1 MKCFVIGISLL
12 LAGCSLTPTTQL
24 DPEFLQQLPSTTEI
38 SDTPFIQQADY
49 QCGPASLAMV
59 LNHQG
64 YRSTPEELASQVFTP
79 KAQGSFPVEMDIT
92 VRRQGFISYPINNL
106 HDLLHEVAVG
116 NPVLVLQNLGVSW
129 YPMWHF
135 AVVIGYDLERRELML
150 RSGDLPRRITP
161 VAVFDRTWQR
171 SERWG
176 RVVLPASRLPATAQ
190 LLDYVEVV
198 NALERSGHQQ
208 QAITAYRSALS
219 AWPDSNVVRFGLA
232 NSLLADQQTD
242 LAIAEYQ
249 ALLRQAPE
257 FVAGWNNYAYALKTA
272 GCNTQALA
280 ASRCATDLAPGD
292 PNLRDTYQEM
302 SLLPQHNHP
311 ACPAVHCP

>member
-1 MKCFVIGISLL
+1 MGISLL
-12 LAGCSLTPTTQL
+12 LAGCSLNPSVQL
-24 DPEFLQQLPSTTEI
+24 DPEFLQQLPNITEI

-59 LNHQG
+59 LNLQG
-64 YRSTPEELASQVFTP
+64 YHTTPDALASQVFTP

-92 VRRQGFISYPINNL
+92 VRRQGFISYPVSTL
-106 HDLLHEVAVG
+106 DDLLREVAAG

-135 AVVIGYDLERRELML
+135 AVVIGYDLGRRQLVL

-161 VAVFDRTWQR
+161 FSVFDRTWQR
-171 SERWG
+171 SDRWG

-190 LLDYVEVV
+190 MLDYVNVV
-198 NALERSGHQQ
+198 NALEQSGHLR

-219 AWPDSNVVRFGLA
+219 AWPDSHIVRFGLA

-249 ALLRQAPE
+249 ALLQQAPE
-257 FVAGWNNYAYALKTA
+257 FVAAWNNYAYALKTA

-280 ASRCATDLAPGD
+280 ASNCAAALAPSD
-292 PNLRDTYQEM
+292 PNLRDTFKEM
-302 SLLPQHNHP
+302 SLLPPHNHP
-311 ACPAVHCP
+311 ACPNIHCP